1 MVVSCTAYWDAKFDG
16 SNFYA
21 RCTSTTNQVVGNTY
35 GQYWVTKLD
44 CAFKATN
51 NGWLEETYIDEIFI
65 DAPIPY
71 SIYTVSNPNRDFF
84 NISGFY
90 SEVLAG
96 VVIYYN
102 TGEVYEVSIDIKDAV
117 LGTREK

>member
-44 CAFKATN
+44 CAFKDTN

-71 SIYTVSNPNRDFF
+71 SMYTVSNPNRDFF
-84 NISGFY
+84 NISGF
-90 SEVLAG
+90 LF
-96 VVIYYN
+96 
-102 TGEVYEVSIDIKDAV
+102 
-117 LGTREK
+117 